1 MDQEK
6 QDVMKNAFAIV
17 TGAGQGIGFAFTAA
31 LARRGHNVIMVSLP
45 GEGLAEKA
53 SSLSTKYGAEILSKE
68 TDLTIPGN
76 CEDFYQWV
84 KDQGLP
90 VNILINNAGIGSA
103 GPFEDFSTGFYE
115 KQVSLNVIV
124 PVLLTR
130 LFLPGLRKM
139 NKAYIL
145 NMASMGA
152 FFNMPNKE
160 VYSASKS
167 FVLSFSRSLQATLEG
182 SSVRVSVISPGPVDS
197 NARLLE
203 IHKNMKGIARK
214 AVMKPEE
221 VAEAGLDA
229 LFTGRKELV
238 PGGINRML
246 LFLNRLLPASVK
258 QGIIRREMKRQEAI
272 GIPH

>member
-17 TGAGQGIGFAFTAA
+17 TGAGQGIGYAFAAA

-45 GEGLAEKA
+45 GEGLEEKA
-53 SSLSTKYGAEILSKE
+53 FSMTNQYGVEVLYKE
-68 TDLTIPGN
+68 TDLTVTGHCHN
-76 CEDFYQWV
+76 FHQWV
-84 KDQGLP
+84 TENGYMVD
-90 VNILINNAGIGSA
+90 ILINNAGIGSA
-103 GPFEDFSTGFYE
+103 GPFEDFSPAFYE
-115 KQVSLNVIV
+115 KQVTLNVIV

-130 LFLPGLRKM
+130 LFLPGMRKM
-139 NKAYIL
+139 NQAFIL

-167 FVLSFSRSLQATLEG
+167 FILSFSRSLQATLDG

-221 VAEAGLDA
+221 VAEAGLEA
-229 LFTGRKELV
+229 MFRGKKELV

-246 LFLNRLLPASVK
+246 LFLNWLLPASIR
-258 QGIIRREMKRQEAI
+258 QGIIRREMKRQEEI
-272 GIPH
+272 GITH

>member
-1 MDQEK
+1 M
-6 QDVMKNAFAIV
+6 NNGFAIV
-17 TGAGQGIGFAFTAA
+17 TGAGQGIGLAYVNA
-31 LARRGHNVIMVSLP
+31 LAKRGHNVIMVSLS
-45 GEGLAEKA
+45 GEQLAEKA
-53 SSLSTKYGAEILSKE
+53 SSLSKKYGVTVLAME
-68 TDLTIPGN
+68 TDLTITGS
-76 CEDFYQWV
+76 CQSLHQWV
-84 KDQGLP
+84 TENGYNI
-90 VNILINNAGIGSA
+90 NILVNNAGIGSA

-115 KQVSLNVIV
+115 KQVTLNVMV

-130 LFLPGLRKM
+130 LFLPDLRKSD
-139 NKAYIL
+139 KAYIL
-145 NMASMGA
+145 NMGSMGA

-167 FVLSFSRSLQATLEG
+167 FILSFSRSLQATLEG
-182 SSVRVSVISPGPVDS
+182 TSVKVAVISPGPVDS

-229 LFTGRKELV
+229 LFNGKKEVV
-238 PGGINRML
+238 PGSINRLL
-246 LFLNRLLPASVK
+246 LFLNRLLPSSVR
-258 QGIIRREMKRQEAI
+258 QSIIRREMRRQEAI

>member
-1 MDQEK
+1 
-6 QDVMKNAFAIV
+6 MKKTYAMV
-17 TGAGQGIGFAFTAA
+17 TGAGQGIGLAFATA
-31 LARRGHNVIMVSLP
+31 LATRRHNVIMVSLP
-45 GEGLAEKA
+45 GEELEKKAELI
-53 SSLSTKYGAEILSKE
+53 SRQFNVEVRFYE
-68 TDLTIPGN
+68 TDLTVSGN
-76 CEDFYQWV
+76 CTALHEWV
-84 KDQGLP
+84 TEKDYP

-103 GPFEDFSTGFYE
+103 GPFEDFSTAFYE

-139 NKAYIL
+139 DRAYIL
-145 NMASMGA
+145 NMSSMGA

-167 FVLSFSRSLQATLEG
+167 FILSFSRSLQATLEG
-182 SSVRVSVISPGPVDS
+182 STVHVSVISPGPVDS

-214 AVMKPEE
+214 AVMKPED

-229 LFTGRKELV
+229 LFNGKKELV
-238 PGGINRML
+238 PGSINRIL
-246 LFLNRLLPASVK
+246 LFLNRLLPATVK
-258 QGIIRREMKRQEAI
+258 KGIIRREMKRQEAI

>member
-6 QDVMKNAFAIV
+6 QDVMKNAFALV
-17 TGAGQGIGFAFTAA
+17 TGAGQGIGYAFASS
-31 LARRGHNVIMVSLP
+31 LASRRHNVIMISLP

-53 SSLSTKYGAEILSKE
+53 SALSEKFNVEVLYHE
-68 TDLTIPGN
+68 TDLTIDGN
-76 CEDFYQWV
+76 CQALHAWV
-84 KDQGLP
+84 TENGYS

-103 GPFEDFSTGFYE
+103 GPFEDFSTGFYQ
-115 KQVSLNVIV
+115 KQVTLNVMV

-130 LFLPGLRKM
+130 LFLPELRKM
-139 NKAYIL
+139 DQSYIL
-145 NMASMGA
+145 NMGSMGA

-167 FVLSFSRSLQATLEG
+167 FILSFSRSLQAKLNG
-182 SSVRVSVISPGPVDS
+182 SNIHVTVISPGPVDS
-197 NARLLE
+197 NPRLLE
-203 IHKNMKGIARK
+203 IHKNMKGIARR

-229 LFTGRKELV
+229 LFGGKKELI
-238 PGGINRML
+238 PGGINRLL
-246 LFLNRLLPASVK
+246 LFLNRLLPSSVR
-258 QGIIRREMKRQEAI
+258 QGIIRREMKRQEDI

>member
-1 MDQEK
+1 MDTEK
-6 QDVMKNAFAIV
+6 QDVMKNVYAIV
-17 TGAGQGIGFAFTAA
+17 TGAGQGIGLAFAAA
-31 LARRGHNVIMVSLP
+31 LAARGHNIIMVSLP
-45 GEGLAEKA
+45 GEGLEKQAET
-53 SSLSTKYGAEILSKE
+53 LSQQYGVDIKCRE
-68 TDLTIPGN
+68 TDLTVTGN
-76 CEDFYQWV
+76 CQALHEWITEKGWQ
-84 KDQGLP
+84 

-103 GPFEDFSTGFYE
+103 GPFEDFSTVFYE
-115 KQVSLNVIV
+115 KQVYLNVIV

-139 NKAYIL
+139 DRAYIL
-145 NMASMGA
+145 NMGSMGA

-167 FVLSFSRSLQATLEG
+167 FILSFSRSLQATLEG
-182 SSVRVSVISPGPVDS
+182 STVHVSVISPGPVDS

-214 AVMKPEE
+214 AVLKPED

-229 LFTGRKELV
+229 LFNGKKELV
-238 PGGINRML
+238 PGSINRML

>member
-17 TGAGQGIGFAFTAA
+17 TGAGQGIGFAFAAA
-31 LARRGHNVIMVSLP
+31 LAGRGHNVIMVSLP
-45 GEGLAEKA
+45 GEDLGQKA
-53 SSLSTKYGAEILSKE
+53 SELSKQYGVE
-68 TDLTIPGN
+68 VLYKESDLTVKGN
-76 CEDFYQWV
+76 CHYLHQWV
-84 KDQGLP
+84 TENGYAVD
-90 VNILINNAGIGSA
+90 ILINNAGIGSA
-103 GPFEDFSTGFYE
+103 GPFEDFSPAFYE
-115 KQVSLNVIV
+115 KQVTLNVMV

-139 NKAYIL
+139 NQAYIL

-167 FVLSFSRSLQATLEG
+167 FILSFSRSLQATLDG
-182 SSVRVSVISPGPVDS
+182 SSVSVSVISPGPVDS

-221 VAEAGLDA
+221 VAEAGLEA
-229 LFTGRKELV
+229 MFTGKKELV

-246 LFLNRLLPASVK
+246 LFLNRLLPAVIR
-258 QGIIRREMKRQEAI
+258 QGIIRREMKRQEDI
-272 GIPH
+272 GITH